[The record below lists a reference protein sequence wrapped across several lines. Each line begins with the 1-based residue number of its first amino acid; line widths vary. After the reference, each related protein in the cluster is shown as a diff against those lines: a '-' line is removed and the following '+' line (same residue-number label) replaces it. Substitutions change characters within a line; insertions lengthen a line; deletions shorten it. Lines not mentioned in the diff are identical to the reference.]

1 MLQTELNL
9 KLSFGPKVFH
19 DIISLFLGDGGNI
32 LGNGGKIGGIG
43 GGKLGGELGGGQ
55 SVGKKCEEPTY

>member
-1 MLQTELNL
+1 M

-19 DIISLFLGDGGNI
+19 DILSLFTFGNI

-43 GGKLGGELGGGQ
+43 GGKSVENWGGK

>member
-1 MLQTELNL
+1 M

-19 DIISLFLGDGGNI
+19 DILSLFLGDGGNI

-43 GGKLGGELGGGQ
+43 GGK
-55 SVGKKCEEPTY
+55 SVENWGAGNRWEKSVKNLPTDQHLKSN

>member
-1 MLQTELNL
+1 MTY
-9 KLSFGPKVFH
+9 FH
-19 DIISLFLGDGGNI
+19 FSLFFGDGGNI

>member
-1 MLQTELNL
+1 M

-19 DIISLFLGDGGNI
+19 DILSLFLGDGGNI

-43 GGKLGGELGGGQ
+43 GGK
-55 SVGKKCEEPTY
+55 SVENWVRGNRWGKSMKNLPTDQHLKSN

>member
-1 MLQTELNL
+1 MTY
-9 KLSFGPKVFH
+9 FH
-19 DIISLFLGDGGNI
+19 FSLFLGDGGNI

-43 GGKLGGELGGGQ
+43 GGKLVENWGGE

>member
-1 MLQTELNL
+1 MTY
-9 KLSFGPKVFH
+9 FH
-19 DIISLFLGDGGNI
+19 FSLFLGDGGNI

-43 GGKLGGELGGGQ
+43 GGKSVENLGGK

>member
-1 MLQTELNL
+1 MTY
-9 KLSFGPKVFH
+9 FH
-19 DIISLFLGDGGNI
+19 FSLFLGDGGNI

-43 GGKLGGELGGGQ
+43 GGKSVENWGGK